1 MAPAPF
7 RLDLCED
14 GLQGLDARRQR
25 VAVIVDSPAQQ
36 SRKRVGFFL
45 GKIEHHDWQMG
56 PFTKGGQ
63 PARSA
68 TGKLRL
74 MLAPGQ

>member
-25 VAVIVDSPAQQ
+25 VAVIVDCTAQQ
-36 SRKRVGFFL
+36 SSKRVGL
-45 GKIEHHDWQMG
+45 YVG
-56 PFTKGGQ
+56 
-63 PARSA
+63 
-68 TGKLRL
+68 
-74 MLAPGQ
+74 